1 MDVSTK
7 NNSHTLICGMSGS
20 GKSYLTNQYFARI
33 CLHGGADS
41 VVYFADFKQDDSF
54 SYLRECPR
62 YYPYDKTINALEEVY
77 EIMHERQCGKDVS
90 RHFVTLVWDEYM
102 ANILSLLGT
111 EKKKAEGVMRKVS
124 EILMIGRSLAVRIIV
139 TCQRGDIVRTV
150 IYMPVMIAPLIMGY
164 IMYFLFQYDGGAL
177 NDIIM
182 LLGHEPVDLLAN
194 SSAAIAIIVMV
205 NSLQFVGVSMVIYLA
220 GLQNVPNMYYE
231 AAMLDGASSWQR
243 FKHITFPLLMPAI
256 SSSTILNLIGGLKLF
271 DLVMALTSG
280 GPGFTTHSLSTLVTN
295 QYFSAQSAGYASA
308 IGIFAFLLIMVVSN
322 VVMKFFDKR
331 EVDV

>member
-1 MDVSTK
+1 MKVQK
-7 NNSHTLICGMSGS
+7 KAAINLFYIPAIVLFLVFVI
-20 GKSYLTNQYFARI
+20 YPF
-33 CLHGGADS
+33 LHGIRISFTNWNGYSQTMKFVGIDNY
-41 VVYFADFKQDDSF
+41 VRLFQDANV
-54 SYLRECPR
+54 R
-62 YYPYDKTINALEEVY
+62 TALVN
-77 EIMHERQCGKDVS
+77 
-90 RHFVTLVWDEYM
+90 TLVYGI
-102 ANILSLLGT
+102 ASTIIQNVLGLAYALFLNT
-111 EKKKAEGVMRKVS
+111 KFK
-124 EILMIGRSLAVRIIV
+124 GRS
-139 TCQRGDIVRTV
+139 IVRTV

-164 IMYFLFQYDGGAL
+164 
-177 NDIIM
+177 IM

-322 VVMKFFDKR
+322 VVMKFFNKR